1 MIPNPKSMPRS
12 SMLHKF
18 RQYLTRRRIRQRRR
32 TLDAELPVTAY
43 LDWLRVKSYR
53 IYDGIPGDSGN
64 FDHVIICTQGIFL
77 VSKMT
82 RSRPSEGDCVVEFN
96 GAGISIDDS
105 PFDIAPVNAVIA
117 QAEQLE
123 RLLKEHTE
131 RNFAVRPVL
140 LFPGWH
146 IRDSEA
152 PKTSGVWVLNPR
164 SLGKWIDFRP
174 ASLHPELVELSCQ
187 GLDRYLKQFA

>member
-1 MIPNPKSMPRS
+1 MIPNPKTIPRS
-12 SMLHKF
+12 GVLHKF

-32 TLDAELPVTAY
+32 TLDSELPVSAY

-53 IYDGIPGDSGN
+53 IYDEIPGDSGN

-77 VSKMT
+77 VNTIT
-82 RSRPSEGDCVVEFN
+82 RRRPAEADCVVEFN
-96 GAGISIDDS
+96 GDGISINES
-105 PFDIAPVNAVIA
+105 PFDIAPVNAVVA
-117 QAEQLE
+117 QAGQLE

-131 RNFAVRPVL
+131 RNFTVRPVL

-174 ASLHPELVELSCQ
+174 ASLHPELVDLACQ

>member
-1 MIPNPKSMPRS
+1 MPSS

-64 FDHVIICTQGIFL
+64 FDHVVICTQGIFL
-77 VSKMT
+77 VTRIT
-82 RSRPSEGDCVVEFN
+82 RSRPSDGDCIVEFN
-96 GAGISIDDS
+96 GSGISINDS
-105 PFDIAPVNAVIA
+105 PVDAAPVNAVRA

-123 RLLKEHTE
+123 RLLKELTE
-131 RNFAVRPVL
+131 RNFSVRPIL

-174 ASLHPELVELSCQ
+174 ASVHPELVDLACQ

>member
-1 MIPNPKSMPRS
+1 MIPNLNTAPRS
-12 SMLHKF
+12 GVLHKF
-18 RQYLTRRRIRQRRR
+18 RQYLKRRQVHKRRR
-32 TLDAELPVTAY
+32 TLDSELPVSVY

-53 IYDGIPGDSGN
+53 IYDDVPGDSGN
-64 FDHVIICTQGIFL
+64 FDHVIVCTQGIFL
-77 VSKMT
+77 ISKIA
-82 RSRPSEGDCVVEFN
+82 RRRPSEADCIVEFN
-96 GAGISIDDS
+96 GAGISINDS
-105 PFDIAPVNAVIA
+105 PFDVAPVNAVVA
-117 QAEQLE
+117 QSGQLE
-123 RLLKEHTE
+123 RLLKEQTE
-131 RNFAVRPVL
+131 RSFCVRPVL

-174 ASLHPELVELSCQ
+174 ANLHPELVDLACQ